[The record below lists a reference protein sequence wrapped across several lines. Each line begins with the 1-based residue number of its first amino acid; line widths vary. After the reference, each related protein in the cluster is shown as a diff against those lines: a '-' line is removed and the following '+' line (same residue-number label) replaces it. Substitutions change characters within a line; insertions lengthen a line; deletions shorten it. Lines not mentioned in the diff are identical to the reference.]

1 LCVDLGRRRRSG
13 GLGLDGGSRG
23 ERLDS
28 TLDGCFGL
36 GLDGGLG
43 DDEGLLGTKMEEGE
57 EKSARKKAKEAEQ
70 CEHTFSSLTA
80 TRRAGLVPTALSSF
94 PLVVRFVATTLTPS
108 PLLEPFARA
117 RRREDLGYGAEGR
130 AMAPVSSGGM
140 VEGRRTGV
148 VASEARVSFFERKV
162 NGEVKEAAS
171 WWSKEKNGQHCI
183 EGREAA
189 VPAAERGERRKRTAS
204 SFFIVFAASLNS
216 FDSIAG
222 RFERLLASMIALTPS
237 VTRSL
242 TIRRRAAR
250 RIREA
255 RSIGV

>member
-1 LCVDLGRRRRSG
+1 
-13 GLGLDGGSRG
+13 
-23 ERLDS
+23 
-28 TLDGCFGL
+28 
-36 GLDGGLG
+36 
-43 DDEGLLGTKMEEGE
+43 
-57 EKSARKKAKEAEQ
+57 
-70 CEHTFSSLTA
+70 
-80 TRRAGLVPTALSSF
+80 
-94 PLVVRFVATTLTPS
+94 
-108 PLLEPFARA
+108 
-117 RRREDLGYGAEGR
+117 
-130 AMAPVSSGGM
+130 
-140 VEGRRTGV
+140 
-148 VASEARVSFFERKV
+148 
-162 NGEVKEAAS
+162 VKEAAS